1 MATIM
6 KATITMAMSIKH
18 QTRKGLLFLTASL
31 GMLSISV
38 LSCTASEAT
47 PDQKTPEPSS
57 RRTGM
62 YEASPL
68 AEAMRSMAMD
78 MESLRAKADDGS
90 LRIEEVDA
98 MILAHADMKT
108 AQATKPADIKASY
121 QGYAEAYLIQLEE
134 LKERLRTNVD
144 RAERLEAFN
153 AALTTCV
160 ACHQEHCPGP
170 ISRIEK
176 IKVQP

>member
-1 MATIM
+1 M

-31 GMLSISV
+31 GMLSLSV
-38 LSCTASEAT
+38 LSCNAPEAT
-47 PDQKTPEPSS
+47 PEQKPADQPS

-68 AEAMRSMAMD
+68 AVAMRSMATD

-90 LRIEEVDA
+90 LQIEEVDA

-108 AQATKPADIKASY
+108 AQATKPSDIKASY
-121 QGYAEAYLIQLEE
+121 TGYAEAYLLQLEE
-134 LKERLRTNVD
+134 LKEQM
-144 RAERLEAFN
+144 RANASREERLEAFN